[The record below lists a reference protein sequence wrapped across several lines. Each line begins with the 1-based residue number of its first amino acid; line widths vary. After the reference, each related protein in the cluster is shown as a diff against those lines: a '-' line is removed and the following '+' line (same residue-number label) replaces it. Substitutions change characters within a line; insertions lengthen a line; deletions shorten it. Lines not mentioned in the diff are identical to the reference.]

1 MRAAA
6 AGTASAS
13 SAGGAS
19 AAAAAGTASDDD
31 DDASSKPGS
40 EGAGSP
46 EDPAAAALVPLSAI
60 EDGNANDIS
69 ADAVAIPPAAGD
81 LEAAH
86 ALSEP
91 LPDILVKNRR
101 VGRSYLNDHIL
112 HLMDLPLDL
121 QGAGEDLYY
130 K

>member
-1 MRAAA
+1 M
-6 AGTASAS
+6 
-13 SAGGAS
+13 
-19 AAAAAGTASDDD
+19 
-31 DDASSKPGS
+31 PG
-40 EGAGSP
+40 
-46 EDPAAAALVPLSAI
+46 LC
-60 EDGNANDIS
+60 GNANDIFS
-69 ADAVAIPPAAGD
+69 DAVAIPPAAGD

-91 LPDILVKNRR
+91 LPDILAPDRR

>member
-1 MRAAA
+1 MAA

-19 AAAAAGTASDDD
+19 AAAGTASDD

-46 EDPAAAALVPLSAI
+46 EDRAAAELVPLSAI

-91 LPDILVKNRR
+91 LPPDILVKNRR
-101 VGRSYLNDHIL
+101 LGRSYLNDHIL
-112 HLMDLPLDL
+112 HLLGLPLDL

>member
-1 MRAAA
+1 MAA

-46 EDPAAAALVPLSAI
+46 EDRAAAELVPLSAI

-86 ALSEP
+86 VLS
-91 LPDILVKNRR
+91 LPMPDLSVPDKRI
-101 VGRSYLNDHIL
+101 GRKDLNTHIL
-112 HLMDLPLDL
+112 DLLDSPLEL
-121 QGAGEDLYY
+121 QGAGKDLCY

>member
-1 MRAAA
+1 MAA

-19 AAAAAGTASDDD
+19 AAAGTASDD

-46 EDPAAAALVPLSAI
+46 EDRAAAELVPLSAI

-91 LPDILVKNRR
+91 LPDILAPDRR